1 MSPRRL
7 PQWGTLLIAS
17 FAVLFLAE
25 VGLVIRQEKTQIFAV
40 SAQKVDSA
48 LIDFAQTRAQLL
60 QRNPDESFEQYER
73 RISTEN
79 SDTQS
84 LYSKLYEVRVARL
97 RDGFAHR
104 GLKTSELDEFYQRPG
119 SAVAIREIGKMLFD
133 MGAALR
139 SEGVSAEVKGW
150 RRLILSV
157 FGGKPRPK
165 GQAAG

>member
-7 PQWGTLLIAS
+7 PQWGTLLIAL

-40 SAQKVDSA
+40 TAQKTGSA
-48 LIDFAQTRAQLL
+48 LIDFAQARAQLL
-60 QRNPDESFEQYER
+60 QKNPDESFAQYEQ
-73 RISTEN
+73 RISAEN

-84 LYSKLYEVRVARL
+84 LYSKLYEVQVARL
-97 RDGFAHR
+97 RDGFAHH

-119 SAVAIREIGKMLFD
+119 SAVAIREIGRMLFD

-139 SEGVSAEVKGW
+139 SEGISTEVKSW
-150 RRLILSV
+150 RRLILSI
-157 FGGKPRPK
+157 FRGEPRPK